1 MTNDTSII
9 SQSFS
14 FKIEFANI
22 KSISSSHN
30 LNVKFKLG
38 SEDNEGNEVINT
50 EINKFNKKNDNPKK
64 PEEKKQ
70 ESVIKEEEKTINKT
84 EKIENLKII
93 KEKLAVKDIKNNNE
107 ELFNNSKDNNAL
119 TKNLDNI
126 LNIKNSLNKY
136 PPKINHHYDQKFRLE
151 NKNTFTH
158 LNESLGIVNNEK
170 TPHIFINHL
179 LLKGVVNKNNTEK
192 YITLSVTQRKKSKN
206 VIINYYSPVLINN

>member
-64 PEEKKQ
+64 PEKKQ
-70 ESVIKEEEKTINKT
+70 EKHEKLTLGKKIDPKQRPKTPFTETKARVKLKNDHDTAATDFNKT
-84 EKIENLKII
+84 KKHDEKKTT
-93 KEKLAVKDIKNNNE
+93 EKKTVE
-107 ELFNNSKDNNAL
+107 
-119 TKNLDNI
+119 
-126 LNIKNSLNKY
+126 
-136 PPKINHHYDQKFRLE
+136 
-151 NKNTFTH
+151 KNT
-158 LNESLGIVNNEK
+158 K
-170 TPHIFINHL
+170 
-179 LLKGVVNKNNTEK
+179 
-192 YITLSVTQRKKSKN
+192 VTDRKKRTCC
-206 VIINYYSPVLINN
+206 